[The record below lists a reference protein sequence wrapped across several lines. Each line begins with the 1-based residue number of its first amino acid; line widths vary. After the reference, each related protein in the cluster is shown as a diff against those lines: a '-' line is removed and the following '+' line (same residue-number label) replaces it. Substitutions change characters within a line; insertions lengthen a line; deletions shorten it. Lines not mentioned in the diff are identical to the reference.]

1 MGDGFGLYRSQP
13 PGGKCQP
20 IKMTFHKR
28 ENCLIYCH
36 TKTRLTLSKLNL
48 FQHPQFPLGGASTPD
63 QCNCVQVTDA
73 PAHLVLRVI
82 SSDTSFSSGSASVDA
97 ASQWWE
103 RVSAVTH
110 TLSHWATQ
118 AAGGDVGPLPSI
130 RTLQNTLNHLC
141 CLLNC

>member
-1 MGDGFGLYRSQP
+1 MGACFGLYRNQP

-20 IKMTFHKR
+20 IKMTFHKLG
-28 ENCLIYCH
+28 NCLIYCH
-36 TKTRLTLSKLNL
+36 TKTRLTSGKLNL
-48 FQHPQFPLGGASTPD
+48 LQHPQFPPGGASTPD

-82 SSDTSFSSGSASVDA
+82 SSDASLSSGSASVGA

-110 TLSHWATQ
+110 AQSLGHPGSRGRCWPPAFNKNFAKYSQSFVLVT
-118 AAGGDVGPLPSI
+118 
-130 RTLQNTLNHLC
+130 
-141 CLLNC
+141 